1 MYYEKDSS
9 LLPPRVWPQSTPE
22 PSPSA
27 RPRVNSSPELVP
39 VQFSPGEHGLAACEA
54 QQTAAVIWEALG
66 RAVLPRKWGTSH
78 APPLAA
84 LPSCAHRM
92 SHMPMDHLEGLELS
106 EVILHRAV
114 APAWLMALPFGP
126 ATCANR
132 AACDLPLP
140 MAMYGHATH
149 GHWADMVHIC
159 YRHDVTS
166 MGGTHRP

>member
-66 RAVLPRKWGTSH
+66 RAVLPRKWGMSH
-78 APPLAA
+78 APPRAA
-84 LPSCAHRM
+84 LPPCAHPM
-92 SHMPMDHLEGLELS
+92 SHMHAHGSPRGP
-106 EVILHRAV
+106 RALGGD
-114 APAWLMALPFGP
+114 PASRRRTCTALPFGH

-132 AACDLPLP
+132 AACDLHLP

-159 YRHDVTS
+159 YGHDVTS